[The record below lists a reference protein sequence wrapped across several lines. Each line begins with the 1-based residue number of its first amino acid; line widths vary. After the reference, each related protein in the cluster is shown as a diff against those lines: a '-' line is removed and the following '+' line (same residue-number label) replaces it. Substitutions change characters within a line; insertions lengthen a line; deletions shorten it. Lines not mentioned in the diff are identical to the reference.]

1 MSSPFNFQLCNEN
14 ECLDYSA
21 TAVYYVSLSTLRNV
35 FKFKTTEI
43 TNNELPASTFSNASA
58 DITYYLNEQLFP
70 DINPANAMMDNTF
83 SEGAIAL
90 SNSST
95 SNLMKHDYLRYLAN
109 ETIGNYWLTPL
120 MYNYHQLKQE
130 IEQNSWDFNTNL
142 RAILTN
148 AYNGGNGLTN
158 SANDET
164 NFTKRI
170 LEQINAFQSAR
181 LTTGSNQNNKI
192 VDTINVQPVP
202 FIDGDSI
209 NFAINLKYPNLN
221 DRKYRIRIQ
230 ITSDSNNTNTVPID
244 SIANRNEYP
253 TITSTGVPLIT

>member
-21 TAVYYVSLSTLRNV
+21 TAVYYVSLSTIRNV
-35 FKFKTTEI
+35 FKFKTTQI
-43 TNNELPASTFSNASA
+43 TNNELSATTLSNTTA
-58 DITYYLNEQLFP
+58 DITYYLDEQLFP

-90 SNSST
+90 SNTRT

-120 MYNYHQLKQE
+120 MNNYHQLKQE

-170 LEQINAFQSAR
+170 LEQINAFQLAR
-181 LTTGSNQNNKI
+181 LTTGTNQNNKI
-192 VDTINVQPVP
+192 VDTTNIQSVP

-230 ITSDSNNTNTVPID
+230 ITSDSNNTNTVPVD

>member
-1 MSSPFNFQLCNEN
+1 MSSSFNFQLCNEN

-21 TAVYYVSLSTLRNV
+21 TAVYYVSLSTIRNV
-35 FKFKTTEI
+35 FKFRTKEI
-43 TNNELPASTFSNASA
+43 TNNELPGSTFSNPSA
-58 DITYYLNEQLFP
+58 FITYYLDEQLFP

-90 SNSST
+90 SNTRT

-109 ETIGNYWLTPL
+109 EIIGNYWLTAL
-120 MYNYHQLKQE
+120 INNYHQLKQE
-130 IEQNSWDFNTNL
+130 IEFNSWAFNTNL

-158 SANDET
+158 SVNDET

-181 LTTGSNQNNKI
+181 LTTGINENNKI
-192 VDTINVQPVP
+192 VDTINVQSVP

-209 NFAINLKYPNLN
+209 NFSINLKHPKIN
-221 DRKYRIRIQ
+221 DRKYRIRLQ
-230 ITSDSNNTNTVPID
+230 ITSDNSIRNTRPID
-244 SIANRNEYP
+244 SIVNKNEYP
-253 TITSTGVPLIT
+253 SITSTGVPLIT